1 MYDIQYCPYDVHTW
15 VCIYIIN
22 YVCNKMAMIR
32 IFPFTFMHEN
42 FFTDDEITIIWLITW
57 NCIAIPKMEVIMKS
71 NLFLKSREKETLFR
85 DKDTVNVL

>member
-1 MYDIQYCPYDVHTW
+1 MGV
-15 VCIYIIN
+15 YIHNN

-42 FFTDDEITIIWLITW
+42 FFTDDEITMIWLITW

-71 NLFLKSREKETLFR
+71 KSFSKSNSWGKTNS
-85 DKDTVNVL
+85 V